1 MIKKNSTISSNETS
15 KNSKDK
21 VIKDN
26 PVLEWLFDIVNYFIF
41 SAFAFVCVYPFY
53 YIFINT
59 ISNNKISEKGGIVW
73 IPKGLHLQNYIDA
86 FKIPNLGH
94 AAFISI
100 SRTVIGTILTV
111 FIAAFLGYMFTRET
125 LPNRRFWYRFVIV
138 TMYFNA
144 GIIPWYLTMMN
155 LGLTNNFLGYILPT
169 LVSPFYIILTKTYVE
184 ATPKEIQE
192 AAECDGAG
200 VLTIFFKIMLP
211 VCKPILSTV
220 AIFVAVGH
228 WNSFQ
233 DTLLLMTQEKYFTL
247 QFILY
252 RYLQSSQSLMAIV
265 NATSGGGA
273 AMVAN
278 AQTQTSIRMTVT
290 IIVALP
296 IIMVYPFFQKYLVKG
311 IMIGAVKG

>member
-1 MIKKNSTISSNETS
+1 MKRKNSIIKSNNCNKI
-15 KNSKDK
+15 KNHSLSDRLLD
-21 VIKDN
+21 V
-26 PVLEWLFDIVNYFIF
+26 VNYTVF
-41 SAFAFVCVYPFY
+41 SLFAFVCVYPFY

-59 ISNNKISEKGGIVW
+59 ISNNKISESGGVVW
-73 IPKGLHLQNYIDA
+73 FPKGIHLQNYIDA
-86 FKIPNLGH
+86 FKIPGLGQ

-100 SRTVIGTILTV
+100 SRTIIGTALTLI
-111 FIAAFLGYMFTRET
+111 IAAFLGYMFTRET
-125 LPNRRFWYRFVIV
+125 MFKRRFWYRFVVV

-169 LVSPFYIILTKTYVE
+169 LVSPFYIILTKTYIE
-184 ATPKEIQE
+184 STPKEIQE

-200 VLTIFFKIMLP
+200 ILTMFYKIMLP
-211 VCKPILSTV
+211 ICKPILATI
-220 AIFVAVGH
+220 AIFSAVGH

-233 DTLLLMTQEKYFTL
+233 DTLLLMTQEKYYTL

-252 RYLQSSQSLMAIV
+252 RYLQSSQSLSAIV
-265 NATSGGGA
+265 NATAGSAGA
-273 AMVAN
+273 MLAN
-278 AQTQTSIRMTVT
+278 TQTQTSIRMTVT

-296 IIMVYPFFQKYLVKG
+296 IMMIYPFFQRFFVKG

>member
-1 MIKKNSTISSNETS
+1 MKRKDSIKKAYKV
-15 KNSKDK
+15 KNHSLSDR
-21 VIKDN
+21 
-26 PVLEWLFDIVNYFIF
+26 LLDIVNYTVF
-41 SAFAFVCVYPFY
+41 SLFAFVCVYPFY

-59 ISNNKISEKGGIVW
+59 ISNNKISESGGVVW
-73 IPKGLHLQNYIDA
+73 FPKGIHLQNYIDA
-86 FKIPNLGH
+86 FKIPGLGQ

-100 SRTVIGTILTV
+100 SRTIIGTALTLI
-111 FIAAFLGYMFTRET
+111 IAAFLGYMFTRET
-125 LPNRRFWYRFVIV
+125 MFKRRFWYRFVVV

-169 LVSPFYIILTKTYVE
+169 LVSPFYIILTKTYIE
-184 ATPKEIQE
+184 STPKEIQE

-200 VLTIFFKIMLP
+200 ILTVFYKIMLP
-211 VCKPILSTV
+211 ICKPILATI
-220 AIFVAVGH
+220 AIFSAVGH

-233 DTLLLMTQEKYFTL
+233 DTLLLMTQEKYYTL
-247 QFILY
+247 QFVLY
-252 RYLQSSQSLMAIV
+252 RYLQSSQSLSAII
-265 NATSGGGA
+265 NATAGSA
-273 AMVAN
+273 EAMLAN

-296 IIMVYPFFQKYLVKG
+296 IMMIYPFFQRFFVKG